1 MDKRYESSKKAGIV
15 GIITNLFLAV
25 IKTIVG
31 LASHSNAMI
40 ADSINSINDVI
51 ASLFTYIGNKIA
63 SKPSDKDHETGH
75 GKAEYIY
82 SMIISLI
89 MFLTV
94 YELFRISIRSLFK
107 TTNYIYSKYLV
118 IVAIITIVTKLILY
132 IYTKI
137 LYKKQNNLLLLANSK
152 DHRNDTLIGM
162 LTLISI
168 FFARNNIFYIDG
180 IVGIIISL
188 WILYSAWKI
197 FKESYDVL
205 MDKSI
210 NEETKI
216 KVLNIIKKYPEI
228 KKIQHFISSPVGYKY
243 RISFTIFVDGNI
255 STFESHEIA
264 DRLEDEIEE
273 KIPEI
278 YLTIIHV
285 NPLEV
290 DKKTKKG

>member
-1 MDKRYESSKKAGIV
+1 MNNRYESSKKAGVI

-25 IKTIVG
+25 IKIIVG
-31 LASHSNAMI
+31 VISHSNAMI

-51 ASLFTYIGNKIA
+51 SSVFTYIGNKIA
-63 SKPSDKDHETGH
+63 AKPSDKDHETGH

-89 MFLTV
+89 MAFTV
-94 YELFRISIRSLFK
+94 YELLKISIKSLIS
-107 TTNYIYSKYLV
+107 TPNYIYSKYLV
-118 IVAIITIVTKLILY
+118 IVAFITIITKLILY
-132 IYTKI
+132 IYTI
-137 LYKKQNNLLLLANSK
+137 LLYKKNNNLLLLANAK
-152 DHRNDTLIGM
+152 DHRNDAVIGL
-162 LTLISI
+162 LTLGSI
-168 FFARNNIFYIDG
+168 FFARNNIYYIDG
-180 IVGIIISL
+180 LVGIIISF

-210 NEETKI
+210 SLETRK
-216 KVLNIIKKYPEI
+216 KVLNIIKNYPEV

-290 DKKTKKG
+290 DKQNKKS

>member
-1 MDKRYESSKKAGIV
+1 
-15 GIITNLFLAV
+15 
-25 IKTIVG
+25 
-31 LASHSNAMI
+31 
-40 ADSINSINDVI
+40 
-51 ASLFTYIGNKIA
+51 
-63 SKPSDKDHETGH
+63 
-75 GKAEYIY
+75 
-82 SMIISLI
+82 
-89 MFLTV
+89 
-94 YELFRISIRSLFK
+94 
-107 TTNYIYSKYLV
+107 
-118 IVAIITIVTKLILY
+118 
-132 IYTKI
+132 
-137 LYKKQNNLLLLANSK
+137 
-152 DHRNDTLIGM
+152 M

-168 FFARNNIFYIDG
+168 FSARNNIFYIDG

-290 DKKTKKG
+290 DKKAKKG